1 MKLSI
6 SHKNSA
12 SVDLKTKSKVQEDFD
27 ILRNTV
33 SYLKNEG
40 NIGFTNVSKKKAWG
54 TCRMDVS
61 LRKRVMRKEK
71 QEYLWYLSFSRIHI

>member
-1 MKLSI
+1 MKLPI
-6 SHKNSA
+6 SHKNIA

-33 SYLKNEG
+33 SYLKKEG
-40 NIGFTNVSKKKAWG
+40 NISFTDVSKKAWG